1 MELLGG
7 FGSRILRYIQRKL
20 SAKACR
26 AHFSGLKAIYNT
38 GMELES
44 VHISSADEAAAL
56 LRSRGITPT
65 RQRVAISIVLFSRR
79 QHMEASELFRRLQ
92 ASDASISRST
102 VYNTLE
108 LFVAKGLLQELSLGD
123 RSRIYDTNLAP
134 HHHLYHVDS
143 GKIED
148 LDSSRIKV
156 KVPGE
161 VLGDSSLVGV
171 DVTLRVS
178 G

>member
-1 MELLGG
+1 MT
-7 FGSRILRYIQRKL
+7 
-20 SAKACR
+20 AVVWV
-26 AHFSGLKAIYNT
+26 YNG
-38 GMELES
+38 GMETGTHPVLN
-44 VHISSADEAAAL
+44 ADEVATL
-56 LRSRGITPT
+56 LRTHGITPT
-65 RQRVAISIVLFSRR
+65 SQRVAIGTVLFACQ
-79 QHMEASELFRRLQ
+79 QHMAASELFRRVQ
-92 ASDASISRST
+92 ASDTSISRST

-108 LFVAKGLLQELSLGD
+108 LFVGKGLLQELNFSD

-148 LDSSRIKV
+148 LDLSRIKV
-156 KVPGE
+156 KVPDE

-171 DVTLRVS
+171 DVTLRVA

>member
-1 MELLGG
+1 MTAGVWV
-7 FGSRILRYIQRKL
+7 
-20 SAKACR
+20 
-26 AHFSGLKAIYNT
+26 YNE
-38 GMELES
+38 GMEANADPVLG
-44 VHISSADEAAAL
+44 ADETAAL
-56 LRSRGITPT
+56 LRSRGIHPT
-65 RQRVAISIVLFSRR
+65 RRRVAIGAVLFARR
-79 QHMEASELFRRLQ
+79 QHLAASDLFRKVRRH
-92 ASDASISRST
+92 DAAISRST

-108 LFVAKGLLQELSLGD
+108 LFVEKGLLQELNFSD

-148 LDSSRIKV
+148 LDISEIKV
-156 KVPGE
+156 DVPDR

-171 DVTLRVS
+171 DVTLRVA

>member
-1 MELLGG
+1 
-7 FGSRILRYIQRKL
+7 
-20 SAKACR
+20 
-26 AHFSGLKAIYNT
+26 
-38 GMELES
+38 MELES
-44 VHISSADEAAAL
+44 VQISNFDEAAAL
-56 LRSRGITPT
+56 LRAHGITPT
-65 RQRVAISIVLFSRR
+65 RQRVAIGAVLFACR
-79 QHMEASELFRRLQ
+79 QHMAASELFRRVR
-92 ASDASISRST
+92 ASDTSISRST

-108 LFVAKGLLQELSLGD
+108 LFVEKGLLQELKFGD

-148 LDSSRIKV
+148 LDISQIKV
-156 KVPGE
+156 KVPDE

-171 DVTLRVS
+171 DVTLRIA

>member
-1 MELLGG
+1 
-7 FGSRILRYIQRKL
+7 
-20 SAKACR
+20 
-26 AHFSGLKAIYNT
+26 
-38 GMELES
+38 MELEP
-44 VHISSADEAAAL
+44 VQISSADEAAAL
-56 LRSRGITPT
+56 LRARGITPT
-65 RQRVAISIVLFSRR
+65 RQRVAVGAILFARR
-79 QHMEASELFRRLQ
+79 QHMAASELFRRMQ
-92 ASDASISRST
+92 AGDTSISRST

-108 LFVAKGLLQELSLGD
+108 LFVEKGLLQELSFGD

-148 LDSSRIKV
+148 LEISQIRV
-156 KVPGE
+156 KVPEE

-171 DVTLRVS
+171 DVTLRVA